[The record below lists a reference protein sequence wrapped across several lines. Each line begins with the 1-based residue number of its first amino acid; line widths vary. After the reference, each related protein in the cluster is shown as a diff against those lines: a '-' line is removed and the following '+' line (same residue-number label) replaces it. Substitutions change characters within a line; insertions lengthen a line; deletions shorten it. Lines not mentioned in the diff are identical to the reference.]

1 MLVTIL
7 VLTASLAQAA
17 GPRPGM
23 DVAPGDSRVWQ
34 LHQAELLR
42 RQAETQAAATPI
54 TAARVRARLQ
64 LNRVDEALD
73 DLMRLVSEHPLDAV
87 GALRGL
93 GAGRHFSDGARDYSP
108 KLNAIFAAAHAR
120 ATELP
125 KEDAA
130 VLEFA
135 LVDAEGVLRGGSG
148 LWRTPATAVA
158 GRYAGTHAAVLA
170 EIRLQTYESMT
181 RGLDALDAI
190 ARAHPGL

>member
-17 GPRPGM
+17 GPRPDM

-87 GALRGL
+87 DALRGL
-93 GAGRHFSDGARDYSP
+93 GAGSHFSDG
-108 KLNAIFAAAHAR
+108 
-120 ATELP
+120 
-125 KEDAA
+125 
-130 VLEFA
+130 
-135 LVDAEGVLRGGSG
+135 
-148 LWRTPATAVA
+148 
-158 GRYAGTHAAVLA
+158 
-170 EIRLQTYESMT
+170 
-181 RGLDALDAI
+181 
-190 ARAHPGL
+190 